1 MNQAERF
8 VYKEP
13 AAEPGPGAYNEDIVE
28 LRRGHS
34 AVFNS
39 GTVRDVFDS
48 KQEAL
53 PFYNVVRNDI
63 GFKAEKMKRYIEN
76 LRKINIVKTPFQTS
90 TKRFI

>member
-48 KQEAL
+48 KQ
-53 PFYNVVRNDI
+53 
-63 GFKAEKMKRYIEN
+63 
-76 LRKINIVKTPFQTS
+76 
-90 TKRFI
+90 